1 MDNEVCYINEVEPNN
16 EKCLILPPDKTTLS
30 INGEITANFTKLVI
44 PNSFKV
50 IDDEVFDAL
59 INDEV
64 FYALINNNK
73 LKICL
78 QHDLNQIKDNN
89 LIFPT
94 TLYLHVYHSSNT
106 QLLDLNSFYF
116 DRLYFNKCKTN
127 EDVYN
132 VINAHNY
139 FKILGYKC
147 LCNKQFNDFVLP
159 QQIESVCS
167 NAFENCD
174 KLQNFSLA
182 SGSQLK
188 RIEDHAFKGC
198 TSLSNVD
205 LSNALQC
212 QLLGNDVFDKSYPTN
227 EFKFPVIKQIETILS
242 GANACRKRA

>member
-1 MDNEVCYINEVEPNN
+1 M
-16 EKCLILPPDKTTLS
+16 
-30 INGEITANFTKLVI
+30 
-44 PNSFKV
+44 
-50 IDDEVFDAL
+50 
-59 INDEV
+59 
-64 FYALINNNK
+64 
-73 LKICL
+73 
-78 QHDLNQIKDNN
+78 
-89 LIFPT
+89 
-94 TLYLHVYHSSNT
+94 
-106 QLLDLNSFYF
+106 NSFYF

-132 VINAHNY
+132 VINAYKY

-159 QQIESVCS
+159 QPIESVCS

-174 KLQNFSLA
+174 KLQKFSLA
-182 SGSQLK
+182 SDSQLK
-188 RIEDHAFKGC
+188 RITDCAFKGC

-242 GANACRKRA
+242 GANVKTIVIPIGVTEICYGAFANCESLSDITLPEGLIKIRNSAFVNCKSLTKIEIPESVEQIDSNVFENCDNCIRKL